1 MISCK
6 PGKQWK
12 DLEAPDYGRF
22 TPELGGNLAIC
33 SQMSLGRGTRGLG
46 PLVTVLLLLFKNGY
60 SCHTS
65 HCLWGGSDLG
75 PGLGEGA
82 HTSESNGGGGG
93 GW

>member
-22 TPELGGNLAIC
+22 TPELGDNLAIC

-46 PLVTVLLLLFKNGY
+46 PLVTVLLLLFRPP
-60 SCHTS
+60 HFQV
-65 HCLWGGSDLG
+65 CLPACLQKKWAAQGKRGHVVPL
-75 PGLGEGA
+75 PPQCWQFQL
-82 HTSESNGGGGG
+82 
-93 GW
+93 